1 MTKSYEL
8 HIEGLLRQ
16 LPLCKVNDSLYI
28 GAFVMFGDVELTVAC
43 AKGLLNIAPDFDVLI
58 TAEAKGIPLAYEM
71 ARQAGINN
79 YIVARKVPKLYMR
92 DVFAAEVNCIT
103 TERQQT
109 LYLDKEEAEEIAGRR
124 VLIVDDVI
132 STGESLHA
140 VEQLVS
146 KAGGNIAGK
155 MAALAEGDAASRSD
169 ILFLEKLPLF
179 RPDGSIIE

>member
-1 MTKSYEL
+1 
-8 HIEGLLRQ
+8 
-16 LPLCKVNDSLYI
+16 
-28 GAFVMFGDVELTVAC
+28 
-43 AKGLLNIAPDFDVLI
+43 
-58 TAEAKGIPLAYEM
+58 
-71 ARQAGINN
+71 
-79 YIVARKVPKLYMR
+79 
-92 DVFAAEVNCIT
+92 
-103 TERQQT
+103 
-109 LYLDKEEAEEIAGRR
+109 
-124 VLIVDDVI
+124 VI